1 MRVQL
6 WAVTGALVVAGAVVA
21 VAAQEPGPAR
31 REGRMG
37 RPDPA
42 AIQAELGLSAD
53 QAAQLKKLRDDGRKQ
68 AIRQRADLAIARIEL
83 QEAMDAPSVDDKLVA
98 ARVKAVSDL
107 QAASLKAR
115 TDQRLAMRR
124 LLTPEQQE
132 KMKQLRQ
139 QGRMERAGARQQ
151 RRPGRPGSQGQGM
164 RPPAGSGGPWSDDV
178 LDLPEPEPE
187 R

>member
-1 MRVQL
+1 MRVKL
-6 WAVTGALVVAGAVVA
+6 LAVAGALVVAGAVAV

-31 REGRMG
+31 RAGRMG

-53 QAAQLKKLRDDGRKQ
+53 QATQLKKIRDDGRKQ

-83 QEAMDAPSVDDKLVA
+83 EEAMDAPSVDDKVVA

-107 QAASLKAR
+107 QAASLQSR
-115 TDQRLAMRR
+115 TNQRLAMRR
-124 LLTPEQQE
+124 LLTPEQQA
-132 KMKQLRQ
+132 KMKQLMR
-139 QGRMERAGARQQ
+139 QGRMERAGARHQ
-151 RRPGRPGSQGQGM
+151 RRPGPPGT
-164 RPPAGSGGPWSDDV
+164 RPPAGPGGPWSDEIDEQ
-178 LDLPEPEPE
+178 PESEPE

>member
-1 MRVQL
+1 MRVQRL
-6 WAVTGALVVAGAVVA
+6 AVAGVLVVAGAVGSWRRRKG
-21 VAAQEPGPAR
+21 AAER
-31 REGRMG
+31 RQG

-83 QEAMDAPSVDDKLVA
+83 EEAMDAPSVDDKLVA

-107 QAASLKAR
+107 QASSLKAR

-132 KMKQLRQ
+132 KMKQLMR
-139 QGRMERAGARQQ
+139 QGRMERAGARQR
-151 RRPGRPGSQGQGM
+151 RRPGRPGRRGCA
-164 RPPAGSGGPWSDDV
+164 RPRDPAGPGPTTIDDQ
-178 LDLPEPEPE
+178 PEPEPE

>member
-6 WAVTGALVVAGAVVA
+6 FAVTGALVVAGAVAA
-21 VAAQEPGPAR
+21 VGAQERGAAR
-31 REGRMG
+31 RAERVG

-124 LLTPEQQE
+124 LLTPEQHE
-132 KMKQLRQ
+132 KMKQLMR
-139 QGRMERAGARQQ
+139 QGRTERAGARQQ
-151 RRPGRPGSQGQGM
+151 RRPGRPGSQGM

-178 LDLPEPEPE
+178 EDLPEPEPE

>member
-1 MRVQL
+1 MRVQRL
-6 WAVTGALVVAGAVVA
+6 AVAGALMVAGAVGI
-21 VAAQEPGPAR
+21 VAAQERGPER
-31 REGRMG
+31 RQG

-53 QAAQLKKLRDDGRKQ
+53 QAAQLKKLRDAGRKQ

-107 QAASLKAR
+107 QAASLQAR
-115 TDQRLAMRR
+115 TSQRLAMRR

-132 KMKQLRQ
+132 RMKQLMR
-139 QGRMERAGARQQ
+139 QGRVERAGARQQ
-151 RRPGRPGSQGQGM
+151 RRPGRPGWQGM
-164 RPPAGSGGPWSDDV
+164 RPPAGPGGPWSDEID
-178 LDLPEPEPE
+178 DLPAPESE

>member
-1 MRVQL
+1 MRVQRL
-6 WAVTGALVVAGAVVA
+6 AVAGALMVAGAVGI
-21 VAAQEPGPAR
+21 VAAQERGPER
-31 REGRMG
+31 RQG

-53 QAAQLKKLRDDGRKQ
+53 QAAQLKKLRDAGRKQ
-68 AIRQRADLAIARIEL
+68 AIRQCADLAIARIEL

-107 QAASLKAR
+107 QAASLQAR
-115 TDQRLAMRR
+115 TNERLAMRR

-132 KMKQLRQ
+132 KMKQLMR
-139 QGRMERAGARQQ
+139 QGRMERAGARPA
-151 RRPGRPGSQGQGM
+151 RRPGRQGWQGM
-164 RPPAGSGGPWSDDV
+164 RPPAGPGGPWSDEID
-178 LDLPEPEPE
+178 DLPAPEPE

>member
-6 WAVTGALVVAGAVVA
+6 LAVTGALVVAGAVA
-21 VAAQEPGPAR
+21 VVGAQERGPAPR
-31 REGRMG
+31 AERMG

-53 QAAQLKKLRDDGRKQ
+53 QAAQLKKLRVDGRKQ
-68 AIRQRADLAIARIEL
+68 AIRQHADLAIARIEL
-83 QEAMDAPSVDDKLVA
+83 QEAMDAPSVDDKIVA
-98 ARVKAVSDL
+98 ARVEAVSDL

-132 KMKQLRQ
+132 KMKQLMRE
-139 QGRMERAGARQQ
+139 GRMERAGARQG
-151 RRPGRPGSQGQGM
+151 RRQGRPGSHGP
-164 RPPAGSGGPWSDDV
+164 RPPAGPGGPWSDEVD
-178 LDLPEPEPE
+178 DPPEPE

>member
-6 WAVTGALVVAGAVVA
+6 LAVTGALVVAGAAAA

-37 RPDPA
+37 RPDSA
-42 AIQAELGLSAD
+42 AIQAELGLSAE
-53 QAAQLKKLRDDGRKQ
+53 QAAQLKKLRDEGRKQ
-68 AIRQRADLAIARIEL
+68 AIRQHADLAIARIEL
-83 QEAMDAPSVDDKLVA
+83 EEAMDAPSVDEKLVA

-107 QAASLKAR
+107 EASSLQAR
-115 TDQRLAMRR
+115 TSQRLAMRR

-132 KMKQLRQ
+132 KMKQLRR
-139 QGRMERAGARQQ
+139 QGRLERAGARQD
-151 RRPGRPGSQGQGM
+151 RRSGRPGSHG
-164 RPPAGSGGPWSDDV
+164 PHPIGGPGGPSPDGIEDP
-178 LDLPEPEPE
+178 PEPP

>member
-1 MRVQL
+1 MRVKML
-6 WAVTGALVVAGAVVA
+6 AVAGALVVAGAVAV
-21 VAAQEPGPAR
+21 VAAQEPGPGR
-31 REGRMG
+31 RAGRMG

-53 QAAQLKKLRDDGRKQ
+53 QAAQLKKIRDDGRKQ

-83 QEAMDAPSVDDKLVA
+83 EEAMDAPSVDDKLVA

-107 QAASLKAR
+107 QASSLQSR
-115 TDQRLAMRR
+115 TNQRLAMRR

-132 KMKQLRQ
+132 KMKQLMR

-151 RRPGRPGSQGQGM
+151 RRSGRPGSPGM
-164 RPPAGSGGPWSDDV
+164 RPPVGPGGPWSDATPDE
-178 LDLPEPEPE
+178 PESEPE